1 MFMAPPM
8 GYNAGKGQGGRRM
21 LFRQLFEPVSSTY
34 TYLLACDQTGQA
46 ALIDPVLESLER
58 DLDLVKALGL
68 TLACTI
74 ETHIHADH
82 VTGAGRL
89 RAITGSKAGFPAASG
104 AECVDFTIAE
114 GDPIAIGE
122 LLLRPIYTPG
132 HTDDHHAYVLE
143 RNGAALVFTGDALMI
158 DGCGRTDFQNGDAAT
173 LYRSVHQKIFAL
185 GDDTLVYPAHD
196 YNQRHVSS
204 VGQERARNP
213 RLGGG
218 KTVEEFVAIMAG
230 LNLPRPKK
238 MDVAV
243 PANRACGEIQA
254 V

>member
-1 MFMAPPM
+1 MI
-8 GYNAGKGQGGRRM
+8 
-21 LFRQLFEPVSSTY
+21 FRQLFEPVSSTY
-34 TYLLACDQTGQA
+34 TYLLACEETGQA
-46 ALIDPVLESLER
+46 ALIDPVLETVER
-58 DLDLVKALGL
+58 DLGLIRELGL

-89 RAITGSKAGFPAASG
+89 RALSGSKAGFPAASG
-104 AECVDFTIAE
+104 ADFVDFTIAE
-114 GDPIAIGE
+114 GSPVPIGG
-122 LLLRPIYTPG
+122 LLLRPLHTPG
-132 HTDDHHAYVLE
+132 HTDDHHCYVIE
-143 RNGAALVFTGDALMI
+143 SANAARVFTGDALLI
-158 DGCGRTDFQNGDAAT
+158 EGCGRTDFQNGDAAT
-173 LYRSVHQKIFAL
+173 LYRSVHDKIFAL
-185 GDDTLVYPAHD
+185 GDETLVYPGHD

-204 VGQERARNP
+204 VAQEKARNP

-218 KTVEEFVAIMAG
+218 KTIDEFVEIMAA

-243 PANRACGEIQA
+243 PANRGCGEVRI

>member
-1 MFMAPPM
+1 MI
-8 GYNAGKGQGGRRM
+8 
-21 LFRQLFEPVSSTY
+21 FRQLFEPQASTY
-34 TYLLACDQTGQA
+34 TYLVACEETGQA
-46 ALIDPVLESLER
+46 ALIDPVIETVER
-58 DLDLVKALGL
+58 DLGVIRELGL

-89 RAITGSKAGFPAASG
+89 RALSGSKAGFPAASG
-104 AECVDFTIAE
+104 ADHVDFTITE
-114 GDPIAIGE
+114 GEPIAIGG
-122 LLLRPIYTPG
+122 LLLRPLYTPG
-132 HTDDHHAYVLE
+132 HTDDHHCYVLE
-143 RNGAALVFTGDALMI
+143 SHDAARVFTGDALLI
-158 DGCGRTDFQNGDAAT
+158 EGCGRTDFQNGDSAT
-173 LYRSVHQKIFAL
+173 LFHSVHDKIFGL

-218 KTVEEFVAIMAG
+218 RTVEEFVAIMG
-230 LNLPRPKK
+230 SLNLPKPKK

-243 PANRACGEIQA
+243 PANRACGECA
-254 V
+254 AAST